1 MCLGAHI
8 VFQSIRAP
16 EVDQKSDQQ
25 RFPHLRL
32 DADASGSIADLLTLL
47 RFVPDKGRIW
57 LETQRVMMVHH
68 STFASLRREL
78 IDTLGFHKARGFMTR
93 MGYASGV
100 RDAELV
106 QKIKPQG
113 VFDRSFF
120 LGPQLRAIQGVTLM
134 EPVRVEADVAAG
146 KFYAEFIWSESFEA
160 DYHIAAYGLVGE
172 PVCWIQAGYA
182 SGYASTL
189 MARQILFREIECR
202 GMGARQCRIVGKP
215 IEEWDEVEDA
225 LRALQPEQ
233 FVNRFVARQENSALY
248 RLNKARVAGNKD
260 VELVGA
266 SADFIATCHKL
277 QKVSKTNA
285 TVLFLGETGVGK
297 EIFARALHQI
307 SARAEGP
314 FVAVNCAAI
323 PENLIEA
330 ELFGVEKGAFT
341 GAQQSRAG
349 RFQRADR
356 GTLFLD
362 EVGTLDVA
370 MQAKL
375 LRAIQEREVEA
386 VGGSHVQSVDVRI
399 IAATN
404 IDLEEAVKK
413 GEFRSDLLYRLC
425 VFPIVIPPLRN
436 RRDDVPLLMDYFLK
450 KFTTQY
456 GRHVTGFTARAVD
469 ALYCYEYPGNIREL
483 ENIIERAVIMAEDHQ
498 PIDLA
503 NLSLSREFVGK
514 PILHLATGNDA
525 ARTANTETQDIFG
538 ERSSIL
544 DQLRERGQTIQGMQD
559 ALMAK
564 AAAEAFDAA
573 RGNVSAAAR
582 MLGITRAQL
591 TYWLK
596 KRGCQST
603 ENQWVAARHLLRL
616 IHAIGLDGAS
626 IEQAEPQL
634 YQSMQQKCMLC
645 EDCERCDLD
654 LTQGTSGLH
663 FRDYC
668 PNSDTLVT
676 LQASLEAH

>member
-1 MCLGAHI
+1 M
-8 VFQSIRAP
+8 FQSIRAP
-16 EVDQKSDQQ
+16 EVDQKSGQQ
-25 RFPHLRL
+25 KFTHLRL
-32 DADASGSIADLLTLL
+32 DIDAPGSIADLLTLL
-47 RFVPDKGRIW
+47 RFVPDQGRIW
-57 LETQRVMMVHH
+57 LDTQRVMMVHH

-78 IDTLGFHKARGFMTR
+78 VDTLGFHKARGFMTR

-113 VFDRSFF
+113 DQSFF

-134 EPVRVEADVAAG
+134 NPVRVEADVAAG
-146 KFYAEFIWSESFEA
+146 RFYAEFTWSESFEA

-189 MARQILFREIECR
+189 MARQILFREVECR
-202 GMGARQCRIVGKP
+202 GMGAVQCRIIGKP

-233 FVNRFVARQENSALY
+233 FVNRFVARRSNGDNPLY
-248 RLNKARVAGNKD
+248 QLNKTRVGGNKD

-266 SADFIATCHKL
+266 SADFISTCHKL

-307 SARAEGP
+307 SARADGP

-386 VGGSHVQSVDVRI
+386 VGSSHVQSVDVRI

-404 IDLEEAVKK
+404 LDLEEAVKK

-436 RRDDVPLLMDYFLK
+436 RRDDVPLLMDYFLR

-456 GRHVTGFTARAVD
+456 GRCVTGFTARAVD

-483 ENIIERAVIMAEDHQ
+483 ENIIERAVIMAEDNQ

-503 NLSLSREFVGK
+503 NLSLSSDFVGK
-514 PILHLATGNDA
+514 SILHLATGNASARA
-525 ARTANTETQDIFG
+525 ANIETQDIFG
-538 ERSSIL
+538 EQSSIL
-544 DQLRERGQTIQGMQD
+544 DQLRARGQTIQGMQNT
-559 ALMAK
+559 LMAK

-596 KRGCQST
+596 KRGSQPT
-603 ENQWVAARHLLRL
+603 ENQWAAARYLQRL
-616 IHAIGLDGAS
+616 IHAIGLDEAS
-626 IEQAEPQL
+626 VEQAEPQL
-634 YQSMQQKCMLC
+634 YQSMQQKCIEC

-654 LTQGTSGLH
+654 LTQGTSGLY

-668 PNSDTLVT
+668 PNSDILVT